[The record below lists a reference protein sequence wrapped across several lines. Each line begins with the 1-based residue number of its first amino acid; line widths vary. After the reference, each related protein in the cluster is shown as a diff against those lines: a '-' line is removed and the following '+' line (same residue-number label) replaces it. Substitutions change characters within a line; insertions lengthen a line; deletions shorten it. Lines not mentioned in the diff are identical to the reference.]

1 MKSEEKLLVE
11 LGNIRDNYLLEA
23 ETYRKKNHHG
33 IRKGI
38 LLAAAVVAVMATSVT
53 AIAANATW
61 RETIRGW
68 FGIEKQQVEGYQ
80 EYEEEQTDCVRLGDM
95 EIRQVSELVS
105 GAQVIAYYEITPEQG
120 STLDSTCQWE
130 VQILDE
136 QIWVDAIEGVKAEMV
151 SQTPEDGLLKVQ
163 IRFTDASEVCTL
175 PLRFFTHPQGDTWQ
189 EADAVFSDKTELVPV
204 EAPVLKAEL
213 NLPLENETAGSTGNL
228 AAIQVSNG
236 NLEIIVQQEYFE
248 SWCSRVCVPD
258 SGKAFMEAY
267 TGEEWIPGTPEF
279 DGDTTPYFTVEDEQ
293 AIAKAF
299 GDTWEKTLAPVLES
313 MQITMKDGTVLQIQG
328 EPVKYYSIAYSDPE
342 ARLDA
347 DVYNYTLLP
356 LIELDQV
363 DSIMVMGQSVNFE
376 KVNP

>member
-23 ETYRKKNHHG
+23 ETYRKKNRNG

-53 AIAANATW
+53 AIAANSSW

-68 FGIEKQQVEGYQ
+68 FGIGDQQVEGYQ
-80 EYEEEQTDCVRLGDM
+80 EFEEEQTDCIRLGDM
-95 EIRQVSELVS
+95 ELRQFSELVS
-105 GAQVIAYYEITPEQG
+105 GAQVISYYEITPEQG

-130 VQILDE
+130 AQILDE
-136 QIWVDAIEGVKAEMV
+136 QIWVDVIEALKVEMV
-151 SQTPEDGLLKVQ
+151 SQTPEDALLKVQ
-163 IRFTDASEVCTL
+163 ILFTDASEVCTL
-175 PLRFFTHPQGDTWQ
+175 PLRFYTHPQGDTWQ
-189 EADAVFSDKTELVPV
+189 DEDAVFSEKTELVPV
-204 EAPVLKAEL
+204 EAPLLRAEL
-213 NLPLENETAGSTGNL
+213 NLPLENEKAGSTGTL
-228 AAIQVSNG
+228 KAVQVSNG
-236 NLEIIVQQEYFE
+236 NLEIIVRQEYFE

-258 SGKAFMEAY
+258 SGKTFMEAY
-267 TGEEWIPGTPEF
+267 TGAEWIPGTPES

-299 GDTWEKTLAPVLES
+299 GDTWNQTLTPVLES
-313 MQITMKDGTVLQIQG
+313 IKITLKDGTVLQIQG

-363 DSIMVMGQSVNFE
+363 DSITVMGQSVEFE
-376 KVNP
+376 MVNP